1 MPTPYLW
8 SITNN
13 LIQPISF
20 RHYQILGTMLEA
32 ANQHRITGTQ
42 ILLSLNYLH
51 DQPTGM
57 CCWRYTGGPIFIW
70 IIGEWKKL
78 TLNKPSQQSVRMIIP
93 FLQTQNLVKKAG
105 MQT

>member
-1 MPTPYLW
+1 MPSPYLW
-8 SITNN
+8 SIRNKE
-13 LIQPISF
+13 IQPISL
-20 RHYQILGTMLEA
+20 RHYQVLGTMLEA
-32 ANQHRITGTQ
+32 QNNGTQ

-51 DQPTGM
+51 TQPTETW
-57 CCWRYTGGPIFIW
+57 CWSCKGGPIFIW

-78 TLNKPSQQSVRMIIP
+78 ALNKPSQQSVRMMIP